1 VNILIPVIAA
11 GLALALAV
19 RFYPP
24 VIARIFAEDD
34 RQPPPS
40 AVKADGV
47 DYVPSRSH
55 VVFGHHFA
63 TIAGAGPIV
72 GPTLALAL
80 GWQPVWLWVILGGI
94 FFGAVHDMSVMFT
107 SLREGGRSIGDVA
120 RKVLGP
126 AGYLLNLL
134 VLIFVLSIINAIFL
148 NLSVTALTSMYPVS
162 AMGLADGQT
171 LLGTVVDG
179 GVVKARIGGIATTSV
194 FVITLF
200 APLLGWL
207 IRHDRLSTLAAYVVA
222 AVVCVASV
230 VVGFAYPVSLSGEA
244 WRWLMT
250 GYVFLACALPV
261 WFLLQPR
268 DFTNVQILYGGIL
281 LLLGG
286 ATVQAPA
293 LDIAAGEA
301 ALRGPVW
308 PLLFI
313 TVACG
318 AISGFHSLVASGT
331 TVKQIPRESDCR
343 RIGYGAMAVESFLAV
358 LVLVAVASMLPHA
371 EYLSIV
377 YPPDAPSNPILGFAL
392 GAGRLIHTAFPF
404 VSVAVAVVLGILM
417 VEGFV
422 VTTLDSAVRL
432 CRYLLDEFW
441 QFAFAGAA
449 PAALRHPMVN
459 TGLAVA
465 LMVSFALSSTIRQ
478 MWPVFGAGNQ
488 LLGALALVTVSV
500 WLAQRARRHAFALVP
515 AAFMIATTIAA
526 LVLQARHNFAPGGN
540 LALGLSATALLVLS
554 VAVVGVAVSRLARA
568 FSAPEPMPMLSSAD

>member
-1 VNILIPVIAA
+1 MNILIPVVAA

-34 RQPPPS
+34 RHLPPS
-40 AVKADGV
+40 RTKADGI
-47 DYVPSRSH
+47 DYVASRPH

-94 FFGAVHDMSVMFT
+94 FFGAMHDMSVMFT

-126 AGYLLNLL
+126 TGYLLNLV

-148 NLSVTALTSMYPVS
+148 NLSVTALTSMYPVT
-162 AMGLADGQT
+162 AMGLPAGQT
-171 LLGTVVDG
+171 LLGTVVDN

-207 IRHDRLSTLAAYVVA
+207 IRHDRLSTAGAYVVA
-222 AVVCVASV
+222 AVVCAGSV
-230 VVGFAYPVSLSGEA
+230 VLGFAFPVTMSGEA

-250 GYVFLACALPV
+250 GYVFLACSLPV

-268 DFTNVQILYGGIL
+268 DFTNVQILYGGML
-281 LLLGG
+281 LLLVSVIVAGIGG
-286 ATVQAPA
+286 AAVQAPA
-293 LDIAAGEA
+293 FDIAAGEA

-331 TVKQIPRESDCR
+331 TV
-343 RIGYGAMAVESFLAV
+343 
-358 LVLVAVASMLPHA
+358 
-371 EYLSIV
+371 
-377 YPPDAPSNPILGFAL
+377 
-392 GAGRLIHTAFPF
+392 
-404 VSVAVAVVLGILM
+404 
-417 VEGFV
+417 
-422 VTTLDSAVRL
+422 
-432 CRYLLDEFW
+432 
-441 QFAFAGAA
+441 
-449 PAALRHPMVN
+449 
-459 TGLAVA
+459 
-465 LMVSFALSSTIRQ
+465 
-478 MWPVFGAGNQ
+478 
-488 LLGALALVTVSV
+488 
-500 WLAQRARRHAFALVP
+500 
-515 AAFMIATTIAA
+515 
-526 LVLQARHNFAPGGN
+526 
-540 LALGLSATALLVLS
+540 
-554 VAVVGVAVSRLARA
+554 
-568 FSAPEPMPMLSSAD
+568 